1 MSSSTKA
8 PLVLV
13 TGISGFFA
21 QSVVNSL
28 LEAPEGYRIRGTLRS
43 LSKRDA
49 VLARLSTQDRE
60 RVEFVEVKA
69 TESSDLTEA
78 LQGVDLIAHTAS
90 PYQLDV
96 HDVEAEL
103 LRPALEGTLNVLRY
117 AKAQPSVKRIAI
129 TSSFAAV
136 TDFNKGGPNRPGY
149 TYTEKD
155 WNPEGWE
162 DAVKFGGAGARAYS
176 ASKKIV
182 RGLQYF
188 FLRIAQTDK
197 AFSSHALI
205 LHRRTRRLGTL
216 SKRKSHNLPSRRST
230 RP

>member
-1 MSSSTKA
+1 MSSKTG

-21 QSVVNSL
+21 QFVVDSL
-28 LEAPEGYRIRGTLRS
+28 LASPEQYRIRGTLRS
-43 LSKRDA
+43 LAKRDA
-49 VLARLSTQDRE
+49 VLARLPEQARA

-69 TESSDLTEA
+69 TESSDLSEA
-78 LQGVDLIAHTAS
+78 LRGVDLVAHTAS

-117 AKAQPSVKRIAI
+117 AKQQPSVKRIAI

-136 TDFNKGGPNRPGY
+136 TDFNKGGPNRPGF
-149 TYTEKD
+149 TYTERD
-155 WNPEGWE
+155 WNSEGWE

-176 ASKKIV
+176 ASKKI
-182 RGLQYF
+182 
-188 FLRIAQTDK
+188 ADK
-197 AFSSHALI
+197 AAWDFVEQE
-205 LHRRTRRLGTL
+205 
-216 SKRKSHNLPSRRST
+216 KPQFVVST
-230 RP
+230 FNPPMM